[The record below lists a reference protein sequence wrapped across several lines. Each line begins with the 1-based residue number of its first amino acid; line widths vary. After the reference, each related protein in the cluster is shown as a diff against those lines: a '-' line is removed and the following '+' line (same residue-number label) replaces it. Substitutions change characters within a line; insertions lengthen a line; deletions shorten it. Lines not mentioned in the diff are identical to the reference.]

1 MLHIDSFKI
10 AVSLLNS
17 TLGLDDL
24 PMEVHGRLA
33 TVLILIDRQ
42 DGEDFNAAL
51 RDAYG
56 YLDKDTS
63 ELDKLLEGLEVSH
76 D

>member
-1 MLHIDSFKI
+1 MLQIDSFKI
-10 AVSLLNS
+10 AISLLNS

-24 PMEVHGRLA
+24 PLEVHGRLA
-33 TVLILIDRQ
+33 TVLVLIDRQ
-42 DGEDFNAAL
+42 DGEDFIAAL

-56 YLDKDTS
+56 YLEKDIS
-63 ELDKLLEGLEVSH
+63 ELDGLLEGLEAEH

>member
-1 MLHIDSFKI
+1 MLQIDSFKI
-10 AVSLLNS
+10 AISLLNS

-24 PMEVHGRLA
+24 PLEVHGRLA
-33 TVLILIDRQ
+33 TVLVLIDRQ
-42 DGEDFNAAL
+42 DGEDFIIAL

-56 YLDKDTS
+56 YLEKDIS
-63 ELDKLLEGLEVSH
+63 ELDGLLEGLEAEH

>member
-24 PMEVHGRLA
+24 PVEVHGRLA
-33 TVLILIDRQ
+33 TVLVLIDRQ

-56 YLDKDTS
+56 YLEKDTS
-63 ELDKLLEGLEVSH
+63 ELDKLLGGIGGAT
-76 D
+76 

>member
-24 PMEVHGRLA
+24 PVEVHGRLA
-33 TVLILIDRQ
+33 TVLVLIDRQ
-42 DGEDFNAAL
+42 DDEDLNAAL
-51 RDAYG
+51 RGAYG

-63 ELDKLLEGLEVSH
+63 ELDKLLEGLEVPH

>member
-1 MLHIDSFKI
+1 MLRIDSFKI

-24 PMEVHGRLA
+24 PVEVHGRLA
-33 TVLILIDRQ
+33 TVLVLIDRQ
-42 DGEDFNAAL
+42 DDEDFNAAL

-63 ELDKLLEGLEVSH
+63 ELDKLLEGLEVPH

>member
-1 MLHIDSFKI
+1 MLQIDSFKI
-10 AVSLLNS
+10 AISLLNS

-24 PMEVHGRLA
+24 PLEVHGRLA
-33 TVLILIDRQ
+33 TVLVLIDRQ
-42 DGEDFNAAL
+42 DGEDFITAL

-56 YLDKDTS
+56 YLEKDIS
-63 ELDKLLEGLEVSH
+63 ELDGLLEGLEAEH

>member
-24 PMEVHGRLA
+24 PVEVHGRLA
-33 TVLILIDRQ
+33 TVLVLIDRQ
-42 DGEDFNAAL
+42 DDEDFNAAL

-63 ELDKLLEGLEVSH
+63 ELDKLLKGLEVPH

>member
-24 PMEVHGRLA
+24 PMEIHGRLA
-33 TVLILIDRQ
+33 TVLVLIDRQ
-42 DGEDFNAAL
+42 DGEDFIAAL

-56 YLDKDTS
+56 YLEKDIS
-63 ELDKLLEGLEVSH
+63 ELEALLDGLEVPH

>member
-24 PMEVHGRLA
+24 PVEVHGRLA
-33 TVLILIDRQ
+33 TVLVLIDRQ
-42 DGEDFNAAL
+42 DGEDFNTAL

-56 YLDKDTS
+56 YLEKDTS
-63 ELDKLLEGLEVSH
+63 ELDKLLEGLEAPH

>member
-33 TVLILIDRQ
+33 TVLVLIDHQ
-42 DGEDFNAAL
+42 DGEDFNIAL

-56 YLDKDTS
+56 YLEKDTS
-63 ELDKLLEGLEVSH
+63 ELERLLEGLEVPH

>member
-24 PMEVHGRLA
+24 PMEIHGRLA
-33 TVLILIDRQ
+33 TVLVLIDSQ
-42 DGEDFNAAL
+42 DGEDFIAAL

-56 YLDKDTS
+56 YLEKDIS
-63 ELDKLLEGLEVSH
+63 ELEALLDGLEVPH